1 MKRLLLLSLLVP
13 ALAAAGVPDEDMI
26 LDRTMDAQSAF
37 YYPALMMR
45 YNAGDETL
53 TDEDYHYL
61 YYGYAYRDEYKPLAV
76 NPDLDKMLMLA
87 SGIDPD
93 KPDRATLE
101 TMVSVGNDA
110 LKRDP
115 FSPKILN
122 LMSFAYGA
130 LGDNEQEKAWSDRMN
145 GVIRT
150 VEFVPLVVPY
160 VVEGKKR
167 KGFYFDFS
175 RVYWN
180 KPEGYTYQRD
190 RTWQFNN
197 LKPRTYK

>member
-1 MKRLLLLSLLVP
+1 
-13 ALAAAGVPDEDMI
+13 MI

-115 FSPKILN
+115 FSPK
-122 LMSFAYGA
+122 SSTSCRSPTVRWATRSRKKPG
-130 LGDNEQEKAWSDRMN
+130 
-145 GVIRT
+145 RT
-150 VEFVPLVVPY
+150 A
-160 VVEGKKR
+160 
-167 KGFYFDFS
+167 
-175 RVYWN
+175 
-180 KPEGYTYQRD
+180 
-190 RTWQFNN
+190 
-197 LKPRTYK
+197 